1 MSDVNMGKIKALYA
15 DMVSIEQNMSAIE
28 RRMNGNLGV
37 LERRAA
43 QRPSEKAQPKSQN
56 LLASL
61 KTIVMVASIAFGA
74 GFSLKPGSNI
84 ALVFAGIPVGMGVLW
99 IVLSHFEEKRDGG
112 TVGAEI
118 RSNPASETKQ
128 LWTEDEFHRVALK
141 TKLSNRTV
149 EACWD
154 VLINGDQARTVA
166 MKKLISPAQLMRGL
180 SKFDEQK
187 Q

>member
-15 DMVSIEQNMSAIE
+15 DMVSIEQNVSSIE
-28 RRMNGNLGV
+28 KRMTGNLRV
-37 LERRAA
+37 LERIAA
-43 QRPSEKAQPKSQN
+43 QRTSEKTQPKHQN
-56 LLASL
+56 LVASL
-61 KTIVMVASIAFGA
+61 KTIVMLASIAFGA

-141 TKLSNRTV
+141 TKLFEPHGRS
-149 EACWD
+149 
-154 VLINGDQARTVA
+154 VLGCANKWR
-166 MKKLISPAQLMRGL
+166 S
-180 SKFDEQK
+180 SKNCCDEKANIPRAAHERPK
-187 Q
+187 QV